1 MLAEGPYTSFLSS
14 RADVRAK
21 KIIFVKYFESVK
33 PSTNGFI
40 VFFLLFFFFSPR
52 CTVGDL
58 CLKNVRRE
66 GNRTRMSE

>member
-1 MLAEGPYTSFLSS
+1 MSFLSS

-40 VFFLLFFFFSPR
+40 VFFCCFFSFPPG
-52 CTVGDL
+52 VQ
-58 CLKNVRRE
+58 
-66 GNRTRMSE
+66 